1 MLRGCL
7 PPLSL
12 QARLEQKMRGS
23 DAHISDRS
31 ELLRHRLDPGG
42 SHARGAPMIDKA
54 ATDLQGDAAG
64 TMPRVIVIP
73 RPGEVTEVGA
83 RLPIPVAI
91 KTRRQWPKILV
102 SVLIGF
108 GALGAGGFYW
118 WNQMRDQVPAGIAW
132 SNGRIEADEID
143 IDTKF
148 AGRIAELRA
157 NEGDMVS
164 AGEIVALMDVKD
176 LEATLKRSEAQ
187 ALQAQRA
194 VDEARAAQEQQRTQ
208 AALAKLQLERTSYL
222 VERGNATNEL
232 LDQRRQQLDS
242 ATAGL
247 DAATARVA
255 QSEHALSA
263 AQQAVELTK
272 VNIADNTLVAPRD
285 GRIQYRIA
293 NVGEVLAA
301 GGRVFTMIDIASVYM
316 DIFLPTLEAGRIRV
330 GADSRI
336 VLDAYPN
343 MALPAKVSFIAT
355 QSQFTPKTV
364 ETRSERDRLMFRV
377 RVRIDPDLLRAH
389 AQEVRSGLPGLAF
402 VLDDA
407 NTQWPA
413 RLQSTV
419 TK

>member
-1 MLRGCL
+1 
-7 PPLSL
+7 
-12 QARLEQKMRGS
+12 
-23 DAHISDRS
+23 
-31 ELLRHRLDPGG
+31 
-42 SHARGAPMIDKA
+42 MIDTE
-54 ATDLQGDAAG
+54 ATESREDATG
-64 TMPRVIVIP
+64 IMPPVIVMP
-73 RPGEVTEVGA
+73 RPGEVTEVA
-83 RLPIPVAI
+83 AQLPVPVGM
-91 KTRRQWPKILV
+91 KSRRRWPKIFA
-102 SVLIGF
+102 SGLIAFAAVGG
-108 GALGAGGFYW
+108 GASYW
-118 WNQMRDQVPAGIAW
+118 WNQMRDQIPAGIAW

-148 AGRIAELRA
+148 AGRIAQLHA

-164 AGEIVALMDVKD
+164 AGGIVALMDVKD

-187 ALQAQRA
+187 ALQAQRV

-208 AALAKLQLERTSYL
+208 VALAKQQLERTSYL

-242 ATAGL
+242 ANAGL
-247 DAATARVA
+247 DAATARIA
-255 QSEHALSA
+255 QAEHALSA

-272 VNIADNTLVAPRD
+272 VNIADNTLVTPRD

-343 MALPAKVSFIAT
+343 TVLPAKVSFIAT

-389 AQEVRSGLPGLAF
+389 AQDVRSGLPGLAF
-402 VLDDA
+402 VLADA
-407 NTQWPA
+407 NVQWPA

>member
-1 MLRGCL
+1 
-7 PPLSL
+7 
-12 QARLEQKMRGS
+12 
-23 DAHISDRS
+23 
-31 ELLRHRLDPGG
+31 
-42 SHARGAPMIDKA
+42 MIDKA
-54 ATDLQGDAAG
+54 TTDSREDAAG
-64 TMPRVIVIP
+64 TMSAVMVMPR
-73 RPGEVTEVGA
+73 RGEVTEVAA

-91 KTRRQWPKILV
+91 KKRSRWPKIFF
-102 SVLIGF
+102 SGLIAF
-108 GALGAGGFYW
+108 TALGGSALYW
-118 WNQMRDQVPAGIAW
+118 WNQVRDQLPAGIAW

-148 AGRIAELRA
+148 AGRIAQLRA

-164 AGEIVALMDVKD
+164 AGAIVALMDVKD

-187 ALQAQRA
+187 VRQAQRA

-208 AALAKLQLERTSYL
+208 VALAKQQLERTSYL

-242 ATAGL
+242 ANAGL
-247 DAATARVA
+247 DVAIARIA
-255 QSEHALSA
+255 QAEHALSA

-293 NVGEVLAA
+293 NVGEVLGA

-330 GADSRI
+330 GAESRI
-336 VLDAYPN
+336 VLDAYPKTV
-343 MALPAKVSFIAT
+343 LPAKVSFIAT

-377 RVRIDPDLLRAH
+377 RVRIDPDLLLAH
-389 AQEVRSGLPGLAF
+389 AQDVRSGLPGLAF
-402 VLDDA
+402 VLADA
-407 NTQWPA
+407 NAQWPA
-413 RLQSTV
+413 RLRSTV

>member
-1 MLRGCL
+1 MRI
-7 PPLSL
+7 
-12 QARLEQKMRGS
+12 QNAR
-23 DAHISDRS
+23 ISDRS
-31 ELLRHRLDPGG
+31 ELLQPRLESVG
-42 SHARGAPMIDKA
+42 SRARGALMIDKA
-54 ATDLQGDAAG
+54 ATDSQGGVTG
-64 TMPRVIVIP
+64 TMSQVIVMP
-73 RPGEVTEVGA
+73 RPGEVTELA
-83 RLPIPVAI
+83 AHLPVPVAI
-91 KTRRQWPKILV
+91 KNRRRWPKIFV
-102 SVLIGF
+102 SMLIAF
-108 GALGAGGFYW
+108 VAIGGSVFYW
-118 WNQMRDQVPAGIAW
+118 WNQVRDQVPAGIAW

-148 AGRIAELRA
+148 AGRIAQLRV

-164 AGEIVALMDVKD
+164 AGQVIALMDVKD

-187 ALQAQRA
+187 VLQAQRV

-208 AALAKLQLERTSYL
+208 VALAKQQLERTSYL

-255 QSEHALSA
+255 QAEHALSA
-263 AQQAVELTK
+263 AQEAVELTK

-293 NVGEVLAA
+293 NVGEVLAP

-316 DIFLPTLEAGRIRV
+316 DIFLPTLEAGRVRA

-336 VLDAYPN
+336 VLDAFPN
-343 MALPAKVSFIAT
+343 RVLPAKVSFIAT
-355 QSQFTPKTV
+355 QSQFTPKMV

-389 AQEVRSGLPGLAF
+389 AQDVRSGLPGLAF
-402 VLDDA
+402 VLADA
-407 NTQWPA
+407 NVQWPA
-413 RLQSTV
+413 RLQTTV